1 MNAESNR
8 TYEDFVKFLGTKP
21 VKLGHIQPIGPMLLT
36 EITNEQLERFI
47 NAYLKAYEKNKRLR

>member
-1 MNAESNR
+1 MR

-21 VKLGHIQPIGPMLLT
+21 VKLGHMQSIGPMLLT
-36 EITNEQLERFI
+36 EVTNEQLEHFI